1 MGFLS
6 RLKHIV
12 EADLYEALEQK
23 EQKNP
28 MAMLNYY
35 LRQCEKEVDKAKVL
49 VERHETLVRE
59 YEKEWQEAMKMANK
73 RKQQASIAQQA
84 GAKDLYDYAVKEQGV
99 YSERAERLKELKVQ
113 TQDELEALV
122 QKYEKMNHKLKDM
135 HVKKLELMGR
145 ENSARANYRM
155 NQVLEGDTYTNKTF
169 TRFEEME
176 KYLTELEHKVN
187 ARHMESTFDI
197 KIKELEGKLYE
208 KEAIQTNQ

>member
-197 KIKELEGKLYE
+197 KIKELEGKLYD